1 MRVLRVY
8 PMAND
13 ARQRRRDLALAQ
25 LGVET
30 AIVAPDSYGA
40 DWAPAPIEPEL
51 AHWRSRLLNGNSIP
65 LHLWDP
71 RALRRAVREF
81 EPDLV
86 DVHEEC
92 YFPAAAQAVAAA
104 RRLPVTMF
112 AAQNIPKRYPAP
124 IRWMRRWVLG
134 RLAAVY
140 PCSAEAAVVL
150 REWGYRGRVE
160 IVPYGVED
168 ELFRVRPCGEQV
180 GFVGRLVPEKG
191 VRDLLGF
198 GSRLLCI
205 GSGPLEDEVRAAG
218 ARIEVAHTLD
228 ELAVAFERMAVL
240 AIPSRSTLSW
250 KEQFGRVAV
259 EAMAAG
265 VPVVAYDSGALGEVI
280 GEAGMLVREGDRDGL
295 VRSIERLLDQPNG
308 LGERGRARAWQRYRW
323 RTVAEQMAGMYREA
337 IASR

>member
-13 ARQRRRDLALAQ
+13 ARQRRRDLALAE

-30 AIVAPDSYGA
+30 AIVAPYSYGA

-51 AHWRSRLLNGNSIP
+51 QHWRSRLLNAKSIP
-65 LHLWDP
+65 LHFWDP
-71 RALRRAVREF
+71 LALRRAIRQF
-81 EPDLV
+81 RPDVV
-86 DVHEEC
+86 DVHEEP
-92 YFPAAAQAVAAA
+92 YFPAGAQVVRAAGD
-104 RRLPVTMF
+104 RPVTMF
-112 AAQNIPKRYPAP
+112 AAQNIAKRYPAP
-124 IRWMRRWVLG
+124 IRRLRRWVLG
-134 RLAAVY
+134 RLAAAY
-140 PCSAEAAVVL
+140 PCSTEAADVL
-150 REWGYRGRVE
+150 RTWGYRGPVE
-160 IVPYGVED
+160 VVPYGVED
-168 ELFRVRPCGEQV
+168 ELFRVRPRGELV

-198 GSRLLCI
+198 GKRLLCI
-205 GSGPLEDEVRAAG
+205 GGGPLENEVRAVG
-218 ARIEVAHTLD
+218 ASVETARTLD
-228 ELAVAFERMAVL
+228 ELVTAFQRMAVL
-240 AIPSRSTLSW
+240 AIPSLTTPGW

-280 GEAGMLVREGDRDGL
+280 GDAGVLVPEGDRIGL
-295 VRSIERLLDQPNG
+295 VESVESLLDRPDG

-323 RTVAEQMAGMYREA
+323 QTVARQMAGMYGEA